1 MVELFVYRK
10 RRQQCIPESITLVL
24 AILFIVYG
32 ILGAVILALW
42 HPSITYSL
50 PYSFFIVLG
59 LAFFFFTTDTTK
71 TILGIIGM
79 IGSFYAAI
87 SWSNFIQHVLWTQM
101 TLFSLILLALSF
113 GAVCRVTCTWPNLDY
128 D

>member
-1 MVELFVYRK
+1 M
-10 RRQQCIPESITLVL
+10 
-24 AILFIVYG
+24 FIVYG

-59 LAFFFFTTDTTK
+59 LAFFFFTTDTAK

-87 SWSNFIQHVLWTQM
+87 SGSNFIQHVLWTQM
-101 TLFSLILLALSF
+101 TLFSLILLALCF
-113 GAVCRVTCTWPNLDY
+113 GAVCHVTCTWPNLDY